1 MENQELDFLFGIQ
14 QEKHAKV
21 FPLSAVPHPL
31 STINYLAFPF
41 IFLMNG
47 PKAVIRLIP
56 KKIIRPLKG
65 QKLTSR
71 GKSIKFLQYRQEF
84 AQILKVSFLKVR
96 EAVALKDC
104 QLAVRLILAYWL
116 LGGFS
121 IVTRIFLPSDSN
133 HTILETTAHQRPKR
147 RHTPLYMAGFHLFSG
162 RHRHSRCP
170 DIQKMKNSHNVDYP
184 YMGFYFPMR
193 S

>member
-1 MENQELDFLFGIQ
+1 
-14 QEKHAKV
+14 
-21 FPLSAVPHPL
+21 
-31 STINYLAFPF
+31 
-41 IFLMNG
+41 MNG

-104 QLAVRLILAYWL
+104 
-116 LGGFS
+116 
-121 IVTRIFLPSDSN
+121 
-133 HTILETTAHQRPKR
+133 
-147 RHTPLYMAGFHLFSG
+147 
-162 RHRHSRCP
+162 
-170 DIQKMKNSHNVDYP
+170 
-184 YMGFYFPMR
+184 
-193 S
+193 